1 MTALELAATA
11 AGKKAAMESVLAG
24 ATQAEAYAAGQAA
37 AADFTHAN
45 SIHAAAMA
53 AGETSEGF
61 GLGFQTNKRGL
72 AEKVVL

>member
-1 MTALELAATA
+1 MPAMGVCGTKGAQGGEAFSEVLHGPSVVLVAEGAE
-11 AGKKAAMESVLAG
+11 KAMPKGSVP
-24 ATQAEAYAAGQAA
+24 
-37 AADFTHAN
+37 
-45 SIHAAAMA
+45 AMA